1 MNQGQIIIWCVKLVL
16 GGIAAFLAILL
27 WSKSRNG
34 GWMCL
39 VASVL
44 ISYAGIIFDMMSE
57 LGIISLNNVAVFGV
71 PVINLCL
78 TAVPSILLII
88 ALILFIKEAS

>member
-34 GWMCL
+34 GWMSL

-44 ISYAGIIFDMMSE
+44 ITYAGIIYEMMTD
-57 LGIISLNNVAVFGV
+57 LGIINLSHIQFVGV
-71 PVINLCL
+71 PVINLCF
-78 TAVPSILLII
+78 TAIPSILLII
-88 ALILFIKEAS
+88 ALILFVRDAS